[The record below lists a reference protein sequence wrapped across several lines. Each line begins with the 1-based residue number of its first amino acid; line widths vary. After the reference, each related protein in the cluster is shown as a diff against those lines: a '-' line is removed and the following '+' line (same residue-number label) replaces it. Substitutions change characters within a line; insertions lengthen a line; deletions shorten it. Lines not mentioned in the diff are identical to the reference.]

1 MSGIDELHELVSTCH
16 VGLVF
21 FTENYRKDTKALLEL
36 AVIIIEDK
44 PMHLLVKRG
53 TILSEKLR
61 YIAVDVE
68 FYDGKKDFN
77 GAAARLVGRMKER
90 MQHEPQA

>member
-1 MSGIDELHELVSTCH
+1 MSGIDELHDLVASSH
-16 VGLVF
+16 VGLVI

-44 PMHLLVKRG
+44 PMNLLVKRG
-53 TILSEKLR
+53 TILPEKLR

-68 FYDGKKDFN
+68 FYDGKKDFDI
-77 GAAARLVGRMKER
+77 AAGRLVGRMKAR
-90 MQHEPQA
+90 MDHEQA

>member
-1 MSGIDELHELVSTCH
+1 MSGIDELHELVSTSH
-16 VGLVF
+16 VGLVI
-21 FTENYRKDTKALLEL
+21 FTENYRRDTKALLEL

-53 TILSEKLR
+53 TILPEKLR

-68 FYDGKKDFN
+68 FYDGKKDFSI
-77 GAAARLVGRMKER
+77 AAGRLVGRMKER
-90 MQHEPQA
+90 MDHDSSA